1 MGLSSK
7 LGPMKYG
14 DETDEPF
21 LGMSAGNSRQEI
33 SDETARSI
41 DEEVKRLITDCYS
54 LASDILKNHLDKLH
68 VMAKALVDYETIDSS
83 QIDDIMAGAKPRAP
97 ESYKEEKRDN
107 KKDDPKVGDAA
118 EQS

>member
-1 MGLSSK
+1 
-7 LGPMKYG
+7 MKYG

-97 ESYKEEKRDN
+97 EGYKEEKRDK